1 MNFDSWFH
9 AVFVVFKNR
18 QLMIFTFFWKSMPTY
33 RNSVELI
40 QYLYKSKSNM
50 LLLIMLENDWMAE
63 NQ

>member
-1 MNFDSWFH
+1 
-9 AVFVVFKNR
+9 
-18 QLMIFTFFWKSMPTY
+18 MPTY